1 MLRYLGVSI
10 VIGLLV
16 SLLVGAFGEVGLF
29 AYFGDLTF
37 GVLHRFPLSSLP
49 DDADVSRWWQY
60 PVLVIAA
67 LAVAWT
73 SVDLAG
79 AWRKFSIALAVAG
92 LVLGLSFTLA
102 VWGQLF
108 EPLSGVLAVAGS
120 YLAGALHSRSLGGT
134 KQKAFLSL
142 LGGRLSG
149 SGLNTLVAT
158 PAKVKMAGGERDV
171 TVLVLRVT
179 NIVELGEKLN
189 GGELVALANF
199 LNGAAGEFLMERG
212 GYLEAVGPEGLRVLF
227 GVPEASDSHAADA
240 CRVAMDLRARLG
252 SVARECEGRWLQVP
266 EFGIGLMSGRMAVGV
281 FGTGG
286 LAHFGAVGGE
296 TEFARRLAGANRSY
310 GSSIL
315 IGARTQQLAEGV
327 VEVRPMEMLYEPEG
341 GIMFEVYE
349 LLARAGELSPDEAS
363 SRDAFWQGVVN
374 LRQGLMQESIQ
385 QFNRA
390 RLDGVLDPPLDYYIS
405 KIDWLMSHPAEAS
418 EFSDRHGVPMS
429 GARLMEAL

>member
-1 MLRYLGVSI
+1 MLRYLGVSV

-29 AYFGDLTF
+29 SYFGDLTF
-37 GVLHRFPLSSLP
+37 GVLHRSPLSSLP

-60 PVLVIAA
+60 PVLVIVA

-73 SVDLAG
+73 SVDIAG
-79 AWRKFSIALAVAG
+79 AWRKFSIALAVAA
-92 LVLGLSFTLA
+92 LLAGLSFTLA

-158 PAKVKMAGGERDV
+158 PSKVKMAGGERDV

-179 NIVELGEKLN
+179 NMVELGEKMK

-199 LNGAAGEFLMERG
+199 LNEAAGEFLMERG
-212 GYLEAVGPEGLRVLF
+212 GYLEAVGPG
-227 GVPEASDSHAADA
+227 GAACAVWSCPKRTSRMPRDA
-240 CRVAMDLRARLG
+240 CRVAMDCAGNWARI
-252 SVARECEGRWLQVP
+252 ARECEGRWLQVP

-327 VEVRPMEMLYEPEG
+327 DG
-341 GIMFEVYE
+341 G
-349 LLARAGELSPDEAS
+349 EADG
-363 SRDAFWQGVVN
+363 DA
-374 LRQGLMQESIQ
+374 L
-385 QFNRA
+385 RA
-390 RLDGVLDPPLDYYIS
+390 RGWDHV
-405 KIDWLMSHPAEAS
+405 
-418 EFSDRHGVPMS
+418 
-429 GARLMEAL
+429 